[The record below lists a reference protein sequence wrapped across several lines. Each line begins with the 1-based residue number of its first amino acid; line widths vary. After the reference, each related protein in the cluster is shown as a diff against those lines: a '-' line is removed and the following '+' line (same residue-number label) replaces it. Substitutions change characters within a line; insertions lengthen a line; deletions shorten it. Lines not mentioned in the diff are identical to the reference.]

1 MKFLRNILDKIEP
14 KFKKGE
20 KLETFYPLYEMIDT
34 FLYTPKDKV
43 RRAPFIRD
51 NIDLK
56 RTMILVVMALLP
68 CLFFGIY
75 NVGHQHSLF
84 IDSQVDTL
92 FEKLFIGIQCVLP
105 MYLVVFTV
113 GGLCEVIFSVIRKH
127 EINEGF
133 LVTGFLIP
141 LIMPPSIPLWMLAI
155 ATIFG
160 VVIGKEIFGGTGYNI
175 FNPAL
180 VARVFAFFAYPTAM
194 SGDTVWVWQMPQS
207 DGVTAATSLLSSA
220 RESVSQVIV
229 ENDGIINFLS
239 GSLHNTFVV
248 QGNSLGT
255 VYPNL
260 DLSWTSLFI
269 GTVPGSIGET
279 STLTVI
285 LGAFL
290 IAVTGIASRKVI
302 TGVTL
307 GMVLTSFLL
316 YFFGSAIGSTNPM
329 MYIPPHYHFVMGSF
343 AFGMVF
349 MATEPVTAAH
359 TEKGKL
365 IYGLLIGFMCV
376 VIRAIN
382 PAYPEGM
389 MLGILFANAF
399 APLIDYSIINKHVKR
414 RQKKYVR

>member
-14 KFKKGE
+14 KFEKGGKFE
-20 KLETFYPLYEMIDT
+20 KFYPLYEMADT
-34 FLYTPKDKV
+34 FLYTPKDKAKT
-43 RRAPFIRD
+43 APFVRD

-68 CLFFGIY
+68 CLLFGVY
-75 NVGHQHSLF
+75 NIGHQYSYFHGLEYSLF
-84 IDSQVDTL
+84 DKIIEGL
-92 FEKLFIGIQCVLP
+92 KCILP

-113 GGLCEVIFSVIRKH
+113 GGLCEVVFALIRKH

-141 LIMPPSIPLWMLAI
+141 LIMPPSIPLWMVAVS
-155 ATIFG
+155 TIFG
-160 VVIGKEIFGGTGYNI
+160 VIIGKEIFGGTGYNI

-194 SGDTVWVWQMPQS
+194 SGDTVWVWKMPET
-207 DGVTAATSLLSSA
+207 DGMTAATSLLASA
-220 RESVSQVIV
+220 KESVSNVV
-229 ENDGIINFLS
+229 AKSDGLFQFLN
-239 GSLHNTFVV
+239 GSLHNSFVA
-248 QGNSLGT
+248 QENLLGG
-255 VYPNL
+255 VSEAV
-260 DLSWTSLFI
+260 DLSWFSLFL

-279 STLTVI
+279 STLAVI
-285 LGAFL
+285 MGACL
-290 IAVTGIASRKVI
+290 LALTGIASKKIIIGTTV
-302 TGVTL
+302 
-307 GMVLTSFLL
+307 GMILTSFGL
-316 YFFGSAIGSTNPM
+316 YFFGSMIGSTNPM

-399 APLIDYSIINKHVKR
+399 APLIDYSVINSHVKR
-414 RQKKYVR
+414 RQKKYAR